1 MEIAGEVLV
10 QSFRDWGEKEGE
22 HPGEREKDAV
32 FEDCMVPRRRMRITS

>member
-10 QSFRDWGEKEGE
+10 QSFLDWGEKEGE

-32 FEDCMVPRRRMRITS
+32 FEDCMVPRRRMQITS

>member
-1 MEIAGEVLV
+1 MQRFL
-10 QSFRDWGEKEGE
+10 DCGEKDRE

>member
-22 HPGEREKDAV
+22 QPGESEKGAV
-32 FEDCMVPRRRMRITS
+32 FEDCMVPRRRMQITS